1 LLILSDK
8 ITKKMKR
15 SIELKA
21 LIQDSKIYLMAVAE
35 VLAKKLFSCECE
47 FAIQKASSQ
56 DKLYNPDYKLLKK

>member
-1 LLILSDK
+1 
-8 ITKKMKR
+8 MKR

-47 FAIQKASSQ
+47 FVIQKASSQ

>member
-1 LLILSDK
+1 
-8 ITKKMKR
+8 MKR

-35 VLAKKLFSCECE
+35 VLAKKLFSYECE

-56 DKLYNPDYKLLKK
+56 DKPYNPDNKLLKK